1 MAETRK
7 TTADIAT
14 SDAFRMG
21 LDDLVEL
28 FGGIDTDRDFDGVIE
43 TANPETGEP
52 ELIGYWL
59 PSGVTIADD
68 VGGAP

>member
-21 LDDLVEL
+21 LDDRAR
-28 FGGIDTDRDFDGVIE
+28 FAAGTPAGG
-43 TANPETGEP
+43 
-52 ELIGYWL
+52 LL
-59 PSGVTIADD
+59 S
-68 VGGAP
+68 